1 MGIGHPPHNN
11 RHHLDEE
18 NVLEEKAFEEK
29 TLLQGAES
37 TPPND
42 EFGVDEFGN
51 DEFGNDV
58 FFDVLSPM
66 LQETGEPLGHESP
79 PPDSK
84 ELLVLLEE
92 NARLRKLAVEISN
105 LLGDLPEGGVREIQ
119 PEVVERLS
127 VIGDQLKA
135 S

>member
-1 MGIGHPPHNN
+1 MGIGYPPYNN
-11 RHHLDEE
+11 QHRTDEE
-18 NVLEEKAFEEK
+18 NGLLQEEHA
-29 TLLQGAES
+29 LLQGVES
-37 TPPND
+37 THRSEEFGSEEFGGD
-42 EFGVDEFGN
+42 EFESN
-51 DEFGNDV
+51 E

-66 LQETGEPLGHESP
+66 LQEAGEPQGHESP
-79 PPDSK
+79 HQESR
-84 ELLVLLEE
+84 ELLLLLEE

-105 LLGDLPEGGVREIQ
+105 LLGDLPEGGVREIE

>member
-11 RHHLDEE
+11 RHHLLMKKRMSLKRKA
-18 NVLEEKAFEEK
+18 LEEK
-29 TLLQGAES
+29 TSLQGAES

-66 LQETGEPLGHESP
+66 PQETGEFLWDTNRRL
-79 PPDSK
+79 DSK

-92 NARLRKLAVEISN
+92 NVPGFRKLAVEISN
-105 LLGDLPEGGVREIQ
+105 LLEDLRRGRRPARSNRKWSSFGYR
-119 PEVVERLS
+119 
-127 VIGDQLKA
+127 
-135 S
+135 